1 MFWFCFFSRFRAY
14 FSLQTLHFLLVG
26 AQKYFLP
33 PGAWHP
39 SYATD
44 KIIGVSFV

>member
-1 MFWFCFFSRFRAY
+1 MFFFPRACAY
-14 FSLQTLHFLLVG
+14 FSLQILQCLLVG

-33 PGAWHP
+33 PVAWYP

-44 KIIGVSFV
+44 KFIGGDGGLV